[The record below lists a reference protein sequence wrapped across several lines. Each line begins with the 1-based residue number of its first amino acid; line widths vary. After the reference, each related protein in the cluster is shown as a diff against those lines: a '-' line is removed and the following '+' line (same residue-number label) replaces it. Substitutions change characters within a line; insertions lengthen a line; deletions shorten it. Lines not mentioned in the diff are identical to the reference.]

1 MSHSIKVNVEK
12 RRDDRFRY
20 GQLFTTRNIDH
31 MVERS
36 PYAFRITDKIIDDAI
51 GKGIKTVDPET
62 EKITSW
68 YQEFLAV
75 LTTMFTDVMKG
86 FKYERRYGKSDSI
99 LFDDGDNDLMLRI
112 FSPKNYFVE
121 YSKQFI
127 ITKLD
132 AMEVVGGIMSHTI
145 SHSLTTEDE
154 LDKNYELLIREK
166 ETKGQGMSV
175 LEPYWDTLYSLRVLD
190 ANATRFAVKE
200 GGGLYVAN
208 VPTGKGKDDKDY
220 RNVVRQQLQSIDSS
234 MGTITLPMYTDSDGK
249 VIAKPA
255 LEQISGD
262 QIDFIAIRDLLI
274 GSLSAGTGIP
284 REVLL
289 GSELGLKSAETNQSA
304 YFSVLQDIQDD
315 YIPYW
320 KWLIN
325 TLNKKYNWFPEGEVF
340 DIIYNTRDVMTENQK
355 IDLLVKKA
363 DLINKLRGKI
373 SDEEL
378 SAMVGMTLV
387 EREELPDKEDEDIDA
402 EEEED
407 IEEQ

>member
-1 MSHSIKVNVEK
+1 MSSSIKVSVEK

-20 GQLFTTRNIDH
+20 GQIFTTRNIDH

-36 PYAFRITDKIIDDAI
+36 PFAFFLTDGIIDDAI
-51 GKGIKTVDPET
+51 GKGIKVVDPET
-62 EKITSW
+62 EKVTDW
-68 YQEFLAV
+68 YIQFLAV
-75 LTTMFTDVMKG
+75 LNTMFTDVMKG

-99 LFDDGDNDLMLRI
+99 LFDSADDALMLRI

-121 YSKQFI
+121 YSKEYK

-132 AMEVVGGIMSHTI
+132 AMETVGGIMASTIPHT
-145 SHSLTTEDE
+145 LTTEDD

-208 VPTGKGKDDKDY
+208 VPTGKNKDDKNY
-220 RNVVRQQLQSIDSS
+220 RNVVREQLQSIDSS

-274 GSLSAGTGIP
+274 GSLAAGTRIP

-304 YFSVLQDIQDD
+304 YFSLLQDIQDD

-325 TLNKKYNWFPEGEVF
+325 TLNKKFNWFTEGQEF
-340 DIIYNTRDVMTENQK
+340 DIVYNTRDVMTEEQK

-363 DLINKLRGKI
+363 ELVEKLRGKV

-387 EREELPDKEDEDIDA
+387 EQAEPPIIDEDDEEDDEED
-402 EEEED
+402 EEEE
-407 IEEQ
+407 